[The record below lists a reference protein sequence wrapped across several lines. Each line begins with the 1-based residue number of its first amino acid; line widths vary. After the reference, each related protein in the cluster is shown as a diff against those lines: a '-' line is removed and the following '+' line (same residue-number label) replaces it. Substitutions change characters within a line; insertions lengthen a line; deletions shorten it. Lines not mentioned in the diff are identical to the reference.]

1 MCNWS
6 GAFVAGEIRI
16 LCAPARA
23 LFLSL
28 SLGVFDRA
36 GDFYGGR
43 RTKAALIFVRTVEN
57 VIHKINAAR
66 TAATNSIAMAISAKE
81 VHSFCLLGPLLF
93 ICYKNTLAP
102 RRTNKQGIFSSFFC
116 FRAEASFFLFGL
128 L

>member
-1 MCNWS
+1 MLS
-6 GAFVAGEIRI
+6 VPGLAG
-16 LCAPARA
+16 C

-66 TAATNSIAMAISAKE
+66 TAANIVAMAISAKE
-81 VHSFCLLGPLLF
+81 VHSFASSAHCFLF
-93 ICYKNTLAP
+93 ATNTLSL
-102 RRTNKQGIFSSFFC
+102 RRTNKHSLFLLFSPAAPSLQKLFFSAAHNC
-116 FRAEASFFLFGL
+116 RWRGL
-128 L
+128 